1 MSRFF
6 LIYILFL
13 LTLTGCSE
21 IYDVNMELYPTLK
34 PRYISVSP
42 TSLTFV
48 STSDSKN
55 ILVTSTET
63 PWVIDNDIDWIS
75 ASPERGGSSAL
86 ISVNAKE
93 NTSGDDSRIG
103 IIYLKADVSDW
114 KFEAPIS
121 ITQAGATPFIELSR
135 SEIELAGS
143 EFTETI
149 SVKSNCTWSVNST
162 SEWITAT
169 KKDDSIIISGTI
181 NETNS
186 YRTATLVVFKDIN
199 EVARISEKITVRQA
213 PASINASTESLVF
226 NNSASSVSIT
236 INSEANWYIST
247 SNSWIEVSPDEG
259 TPGTSTIIVSV
270 SPNTSTNERTGYIAL
285 SIGDCQRIQIPV
297 RQKGIYI
304 ESEQTQLSFTAN
316 GGIQEL
322 SILSNTSWEFSS
334 IPSWITV
341 STKNGQGDGKVK
353 ITALDNPNTAS
364 RSDVIHITQKGLDID
379 LSINVI
385 QSGKTFD
392 INTTVLNFEDKEETQ
407 SVNIS
412 TDGTW
417 SAKANESWISI
428 SPSSATGSSTLS
440 IKVSENPED
449 SERTGSVTV
458 TMGDKSETIKVIQT
472 GKYFTVSNNL
482 LTYTS
487 KGGSINISIT
497 TNDTWTAKIENNPSW
512 LKLSNTNGSGH
523 VDVKVTASDNPSVNS
538 RKATIIFET
547 IHNQS
552 IKVIVSQDA
561 RYLNVDTRE
570 VLFYSKGGTSESI
583 KVSTDGKF
591 IISCSDSWFN
601 VNQTNNIFTVS
612 ASENPTKDIR
622 IGHITIALTD
632 LQEGSYS
639 LKLTVT
645 QLYNGGSFILN
656 DFKDDTNYDNKSNT
670 SGNITINWFGND
682 VNYDSTAKIWSKLT
696 ISNYKSDTSWD
707 TGVSSGVSI
716 TTIGYNSANN
726 FDTSIYSSESITKKE
741 YGEETN
747 MR

>member
-1 MSRFF
+1 M
-6 LIYILFL
+6 
-13 LTLTGCSE
+13 
-21 IYDVNMELYPTLK
+21 
-34 PRYISVSP
+34 
-42 TSLTFV
+42 
-48 STSDSKN
+48 
-55 ILVTSTET
+55 
-63 PWVIDNDIDWIS
+63 
-75 ASPERGGSSAL
+75 
-86 ISVNAKE
+86 
-93 NTSGDDSRIG
+93 
-103 IIYLKADVSDW
+103 
-114 KFEAPIS
+114 
-121 ITQAGATPFIELSR
+121 
-135 SEIELAGS
+135 
-143 EFTETI
+143 
-149 SVKSNCTWSVNST
+149 
-162 SEWITAT
+162 
-169 KKDDSIIISGTI
+169 
-181 NETNS
+181 
-186 YRTATLVVFKDIN
+186 
-199 EVARISEKITVRQA
+199 
-213 PASINASTESLVF
+213 
-226 NNSASSVSIT
+226 
-236 INSEANWYIST
+236 
-247 SNSWIEVSPDEG
+247 
-259 TPGTSTIIVSV
+259 
-270 SPNTSTNERTGYIAL
+270 
-285 SIGDCQRIQIPV
+285 
-297 RQKGIYI
+297 
-304 ESEQTQLSFTAN
+304 
-316 GGIQEL
+316 
-322 SILSNTSWEFSS
+322 
-334 IPSWITV
+334 

-612 ASENPTKDIR
+612 ASGNPTKDIR

-726 FDTSIYSSESITKKE
+726 FDSSIYSSESITKKE